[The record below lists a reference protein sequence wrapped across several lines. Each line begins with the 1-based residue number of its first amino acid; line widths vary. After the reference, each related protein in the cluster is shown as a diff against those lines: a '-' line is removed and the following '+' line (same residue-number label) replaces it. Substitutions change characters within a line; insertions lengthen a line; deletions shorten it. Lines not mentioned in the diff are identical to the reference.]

1 MIKKLSYIVIF
12 VILIEMILG
21 YTSIIEKNY
30 SPKLFKVAKSFFS
43 NFAEHSSNQNQVELD
58 CNLSE
63 KIYGIYNPKSNILG
77 EHLRY
82 EIQTSDIEINELISK
97 ARDASTYNILMLGG
111 SELMGYSHPSNKIHS
126 IIQSKLR
133 NYFNSNSINIINA
146 GNAGAF
152 IKDEIYIF
160 YDLKNSLI
168 PDMVIQHT
176 GFNDSAYISELLGN
190 NNQILD
196 YLYNSNLK
204 GFIKN
209 KKGINI
215 GINENGVDL
224 KELGS
229 EETCEMIRD
238 SRDAGEIFYELFGT
252 SLDAFS
258 LDLKRLNIQ
267 HVIGIQGYDSVNN
280 DLADENPILK
290 LKKINSKAPG
300 FINFNKY
307 NHKLVWIDSS
317 HTSQESAYLI
327 ADIYYS
333 IIIDLFAENIKAT
346 INKNE

>member
-1 MIKKLSYIVIF
+1 
-12 VILIEMILG
+12 MILG
-21 YTSIIEKNY
+21 YASLFEKDY
-30 SPKLFKVAKSFFS
+30 SPKLYKVSKSFFS
-43 NFAEHSSNQNQVELD
+43 NFSEHLSNQNQVELD

-82 EIQTSDIEINELISK
+82 EIQTSKIEINDLISK

-133 NYFNSNSINIINA
+133 NYFNSNNINIINA

-152 IKDEIYIF
+152 LKDEIYIF
-160 YDLKNSLI
+160 YDLKSSLA

-176 GFNDSAYISELLGN
+176 GFNDSAYISELLGSD
-190 NNQILD
+190 NQILD
-196 YLYNSNLK
+196 YSYNSNLK

-215 GINENGVDL
+215 GINENGSDL
-224 KELGS
+224 RELGS
-229 EETCEMIRD
+229 EEICEMIRD
-238 SRDAGEIFYELFGT
+238 SRDAGDIFYELFDN
-252 SLDAFS
+252 SLDEFS

-267 HVIGIQGYDSVNN
+267 HVIGIQGYDSANN
-280 DLADENPILK
+280 ELIDEHPILK
-290 LKKINSKAPG
+290 LKEIESKVPG
-300 FINFNKY
+300 FINFNEY
-307 NHKLVWIDSS
+307 NQKFIWHDSS

-333 IIIDLFAENIKAT
+333 IIIDLFEENIKTT
-346 INKNE
+346 IYKNE